1 MSEYTKREGVET
13 LHERQCL
20 HQKHTKQTM
29 PPSKTHKNTQKCSNL
44 RREVNGQRNCKSGN
58 KGRPQIMWRGR
69 KHRPSHA
76 RQILNDYYCGNYDLH
91 YKGAGG
97 KIQFHER
104 LTHLAHGS
112 NSIHDLFQTSTNILL
127 VNLHFG
133 CTICLVSF
141 SRYMFSVFCFNYVS
155 SYALFSVLTVT
166 LSL

>member
-29 PPSKTHKNTQKCSNL
+29 PPSKTHKNRQKCSNL
-44 RREVNGQRNCKSGN
+44 RREVNGQRNCESGN

-91 YKGAGG
+91 YKGEGG

-104 LTHLAHGS
+104 LIHLAHGS
-112 NSIHDLFQTSTNILL
+112 NSIHDSTNILL
-127 VNLHFG
+127 VNKSPFWLHNLSSIIFQV
-133 CTICLVSF
+133 CFLCFVLI
-141 SRYMFSVFCFNYVS
+141 MFP
-155 SYALFSVLTVT
+155 VT
-166 LSL
+166 LCFLF